1 MYRGEGVAHRKI
13 ENNYLKNV
21 ARVGFYNKYKQK
33 NITLNLF
40 GIFDKLIS

>member
-1 MYRGEGVAHRKI
+1 MYRGGGLAHRKI
-13 ENNYLKNV
+13 ENNYLKN